1 MNQTILFTPI
11 GGTDPISATNCR
23 DGSMLHIC
31 RIYKPDKVIMYMSKE
46 ILEFQEQ
53 DDRYRYCLN
62 QLGAL
67 IHHQMEYEIIERK
80 DLVSVHEFDYYY
92 QDFRSI
98 IQKIYQQMDETDILL
113 LNVSSGTPAMK
124 SGLLVLLTLGEFPA
138 KAIQVATPERKINEH
153 VHKDYDV
160 KLLWELNEDNETEF
174 ENRCKEVQC
183 PTLLNIKKEEIIKKH
198 ISVYDYAAAL
208 DVVASL
214 PEQETELYRDLI
226 YMTSRRVL
234 LDFAGVDQ
242 MIKKTGYQCLPVRS
256 SADRKYFEY
265 ALNVDIKLK
274 KKEYADFIRSI
285 TPLVVD
291 LFEMILKKQCKIIVD
306 EYCDIKKKNGAQVR
320 QWSAKKLEGTEVKQA
335 LDAIYG
341 NGGFKGG
348 VVYSDHLKILIQ
360 ANVQDQHLTKLVGA
374 LRQVEAN
381 IRNLAAHEIVSVTDA
396 SIFQRTGYTGSKIM
410 DMIKELFNY
419 TGISVKREYWYSY
432 DIMNQEILKRMAIE

>member
-1 MNQTILFTPI
+1 MNRVILFTPI
-11 GGTDPISATNCR
+11 GGTDPISATNCK

-31 RIYKPDKVIMYMSKE
+31 RFYKPDKVVMYMSKE

-98 IQKIYQQMDETDILL
+98 IQKIYQQMDATDILL

-183 PTLLNIKKEEIIKKH
+183 PTLLNIKKEEVIAIGDNMNDELMIKNAGKGVAMGQSNPK
-198 ISVYDYAAAL
+198 IKEIA
-208 DVVASL
+208 DVVT
-214 PEQETELYRDLI
+214 QDNNNN
-226 YMTSRRVL
+226 
-234 LDFAGVDQ
+234 GV
-242 MIKKTGYQCLPVRS
+242 
-256 SADRKYFEY
+256 
-265 ALNVDIKLK
+265 
-274 KKEYADFIRSI
+274 
-285 TPLVVD
+285 
-291 LFEMILKKQCKIIVD
+291 
-306 EYCDIKKKNGAQVR
+306 
-320 QWSAKKLEGTEVKQA
+320 
-335 LDAIYG
+335 
-341 NGGFKGG
+341 
-348 VVYSDHLKILIQ
+348 
-360 ANVQDQHLTKLVGA
+360 
-374 LRQVEAN
+374 AN
-381 IRNLAAHEIVSVTDA
+381 ILNKLI
-396 SIFQRTGYTGSKIM
+396 
-410 DMIKELFNY
+410 
-419 TGISVKREYWYSY
+419 
-432 DIMNQEILKRMAIE
+432 